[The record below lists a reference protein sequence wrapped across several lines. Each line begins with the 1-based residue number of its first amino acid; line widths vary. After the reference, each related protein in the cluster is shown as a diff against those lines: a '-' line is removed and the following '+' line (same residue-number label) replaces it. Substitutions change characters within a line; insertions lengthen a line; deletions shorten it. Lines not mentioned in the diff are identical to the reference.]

1 MAKVSMQRSVGR
13 VRAACTLGVL
23 SSGAPPHQLNR
34 RRYGA
39 GTFKFGV
46 PGLAS
51 GHIPQKHIGCAV
63 TRQQTAQNVT
73 SSCCELTLLGRRS
86 GVKSFRSQ
94 GQNLVHGLPQI
105 LSFPLSIAQSMVRDT
120 GVGYLDSD
128 TEGLH

>member
-51 GHIPQKHIGCAV
+51 GRESWNRWEVQAPDSKPYK
-63 TRQQTAQNVT
+63 
-73 SSCCELTLLGRRS
+73 LL
-86 GVKSFRSQ
+86 
-94 GQNLVHGLPQI
+94 
-105 LSFPLSIAQSMVRDT
+105 
-120 GVGYLDSD
+120 
-128 TEGLH
+128 